1 MTEEEFQSSRPSDM
15 IAVDTRFMP
24 SLELS
29 DEITNASLEDLIIEK
44 RGNYRKYDQERR
56 DEWIKKEIE
65 QAKARY
71 LAEGRRFTK
80 ADEKSIISLLDFE
93 EAPLSQTEYA
103 LIVGS
108 TELKFVP
115 VSSNLAK
122 VYYLEDKG
130 GFIRNNQKYYYSV
143 LLSSRLS
150 EESEKKQ
157 EAQKEWDKYL

>member
-1 MTEEEFQSSRPSDM
+1 MTEEEFQSYRPSDM

-24 SLELS
+24 SLELT

-44 RGNYRKYDQERR
+44 RGNYRKYDQEKR
-56 DEWIKKEIE
+56 DKWIQEEIE

-150 EESEKKQ
+150 KESEKEQ
-157 EAQKEWDKYL
+157 EDQKEWDKYL